1 MDVRSFPRSRTNPH
15 FNREKLLTCVELQ
28 AAHIGY
34 SWFGPNLGGR
44 RNNKQPGIERHTS
57 IRVPSFRN
65 YAGYMST
72 TPFREGLEILNNLAD
87 EVERT
92 ENGSIAIM
100 CSETLW
106 WRCHRRMISDVLVF
120 QGSEVRHLGIQKEPM
135 MHKVWDIARGTED
148 GEIIYDGI

>member
-1 MDVRSFPRSRTNPH
+1 
-15 FNREKLLTCVELQ
+15 
-28 AAHIGY
+28 
-34 SWFGPNLGGR
+34 
-44 RNNKQPGIERHTS
+44 
-57 IRVPSFRN
+57 
-65 YAGYMST
+65 MST